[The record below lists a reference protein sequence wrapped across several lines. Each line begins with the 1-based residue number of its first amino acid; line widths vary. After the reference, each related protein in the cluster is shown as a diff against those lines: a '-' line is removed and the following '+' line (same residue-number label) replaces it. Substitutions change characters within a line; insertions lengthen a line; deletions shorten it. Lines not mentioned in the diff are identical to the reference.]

1 MSNDQDSSYVP
12 VRDEPRHRH
21 RFEND
26 WARVYDVLIPVGDA
40 TLYHHHTEDT
50 LYVAVAPASLR
61 DQTWGEDDTRA
72 AEVEAGICI
81 CRPHRTRPLIH
92 RVRNVGKG
100 DMRMIGVEV
109 KSSPP
114 ETAAAPLVGEHVE
127 MRWEN
132 DRLRAYDV
140 KLQQGAA
147 TPSLDC
153 RFSGVLI
160 MLTSACVQIGGENP
174 EVWSVAAGDLVWLGP
189 GERSFS
195 NVGEAPLAFVMAEWR

>member
-1 MSNDQDSSYVP
+1 MSNDQDNSYVA

-50 LYVAVAPASLR
+50 LYVAIAPASLR

-92 RVRNVGKG
+92 RVRNVGAG

-109 KSSPP
+109 KDSPP
-114 ETAAAPLVGEHVE
+114 VTAAEPLVNDCVE

-132 DRLRAYDV
+132 ERLRAYDV
-140 KLQQGAA
+140 KLTAGATTGA
-147 TPSLDC
+147 LGC
-153 RFSGVLI
+153 GFSGVLI
-160 MLTSACVQIGGENP
+160 MLTSACLEIGGEQP
-174 EVWSVAAGDLVWLGP
+174 EVWSAAPGDLVWLGP
-189 GERSFS
+189 GQRSFS